1 MNNFC
6 LVLIIFFCGCVQ
18 MQLLPYLDQAL
29 VLQEFGAEKDRQQ
42 KFVTNVDGNFD
53 KLLAAANNGEIKKYK
68 TQKEIVEVFG
78 DPVLIKEVV
87 IDGQTFQRALYR
99 YAIQSK
105 GPKRLYLFFDAQG
118 NLMRWE
124 SI

>member
-1 MNNFC
+1 
-6 LVLIIFFCGCVQ
+6 